1 VIRRQDRDT
10 YRCATCE
17 RYIPDADLFV
27 TTNKTSGEQMAM
39 HRSCASL
46 ILSAMKPPVEARLR
60 VRAKRERKDHGA
72 EPPQCKDTE

>member
-1 VIRRQDRDT
+1 MIRRQDRDT

-39 HRSCASL
+39 HRLCASR
-46 ILSAMKPPVEARLR
+46 ILSAMKPPALR
-60 VRAKRERKDHGA
+60 RGLGRVFVRR
-72 EPPQCKDTE
+72 